1 MANEEKE
8 KENKIVMSFLT
19 PLQLQKVIKKKD
31 TGRVAIERR
40 RGIECWR
47 CGRKGTISFSYIGR
61 KGKRAY
67 VYCVHSGDKCYLGRA
82 EDFLGD
88 LLVKIREWQKGEKN
102 EGKEQQELGGN
113 LKNGRK
119 EESSPDAP

>member
-8 KENKIVMSFLT
+8 KGDKIVMSFLT
-19 PLQLQKVIKKKD
+19 PADLQGVLKKKD
-31 TGRVAIERR
+31 TGRIAIEKR

-67 VYCVHSGDKCYLGRA
+67 VYCVHSEDKCYLGRA
-82 EDFLGD
+82 EDFLGH
-88 LLVKIREWQKGEKN
+88 LLVKIRGGQKGEKN
-102 EGKEQQELGGN
+102 LEENLKNEGKEEI
-113 LKNGRK
+113 
-119 EESSPDAP
+119 SPDVP